1 MLCPTWPYWLLPIGQ
16 ENPLHARRKV
26 QGLLSGRRK
35 LRAEAGVLAP
45 LREIRTKIFIAI
57 ETEYAIKSDHSTSRR
72 LNKKLI
78 QKNMGYRV
86 AEALQF
92 PLLVQEL
99 LARK

>member
-1 MLCPTWPYWLLPIGQ
+1 MQ
-16 ENPLHARRKV
+16 
-26 QGLLSGRRK
+26 
-35 LRAEAGVLAP
+35 
-45 LREIRTKIFIAI
+45 
-57 ETEYAIKSDHSTSRR
+57 TEYAIKSDHSTSRR

-78 QKNMGYRV
+78 QKNIGYRV